1 MSDEASSAQ
10 AMGAPGGNSNEPP
23 IKQFSIDN
31 APPTAASES
40 AATPV
45 DDGSDFYNTPLVAG
59 TPVNASENAQTSAND
74 SEPATSSKSAP
85 LIPGLSLFNEGV
97 AAGSSDPAGKVN
109 NHDETEQ
116 DSTPAGETMQV
127 DAEKADSEMRD
138 APAAPS
144 NASAEEQSTKQ
155 DGLGSQQQDNASE
168 PAAAQTSDGM
178 QTRESERQDATVLRE
193 LAEEGE
199 HPEWEIDSSPYESSS
214 DDSLTDSSDDDSEE
228 DDEDYPI
235 LSPEEQARILMMAEA
250 GSDDEEGKGKSG
262 GAYVRT
268 TNEQP
273 EEVPPIPDVTV
284 TPDMKIEFLGN
295 VQAIVDNTV
304 LIRASTSGEYQVLES
319 GSLLCLED
327 RSIVGVVSETLGRVQ
342 EPLYTVRF
350 ESAAAVGERGV
361 EKEKQIYYVPQH
373 STFVFTQPLKGL
385 KGSDASNFH
394 DEEIGEE
401 EMEFSDDEA
410 EAEYKRKLKLK
421 RQEKK
426 QAKNESAGVGR
437 TRRENPG
444 PSKLGQ
450 MELNYDDVS
459 GGDGYTP
466 LARPAN
472 LHEMMTTQ
480 DAPVERSHHPGRG
493 GRGGRGR
500 GGSERGS
507 GRGRGGRGGSWD
519 SRRSYGDDR
528 RQGRDPRQD
537 SSASNESEQNPYM
550 PPPPFPQAQQQAQ
563 QQQQQQ
569 QQFYNP
575 AQFAAYPAYPQ
586 TQQQYPQFPAA
597 SQFTFQTPYQ
607 QPFQQ
612 PYQQNPYQQLPAGS
626 PISPA
631 LIAALQQHQ
640 QMQQQQQQQQQ
651 QASYPQSQ
659 NQAAALSQVQA
670 QLDLLRQ
677 LSGGG
682 GQGPPRS

>member
-1 MSDEASSAQ
+1 MSDQMMSGQATGASGGVSNDHSA
-10 AMGAPGGNSNEPP
+10 
-23 IKQFSIDN
+23 KQFSIDN

-59 TPVNASENAQTSAND
+59 TPVNVPGNTQPSANN
-74 SEPATSSKSAP
+74 SKPTTPPKSAP
-85 LIPGLSLFNEGV
+85 LIPGLSLFNENLPTG
-97 AAGSSDPAGKVN
+97 ASDSAGKAN
-109 NHDETEQ
+109 DHEETKQ
-116 DSTPAGETMQV
+116 DSIPAGEAMKV
-127 DAEKADSEMRD
+127 DGEKGDSEMHD
-138 APAAPS
+138 APAAS
-144 NASAEEQSTKQ
+144 GNAGTEEQSVEQEGT
-155 DGLGSQQQDNASE
+155 GSQQQDNSSE
-168 PAAAQTSDGM
+168 PAAGQAGDAM
-178 QTRESERQDATVLRE
+178 ETREAETQDAATLQD
-193 LAEEGE
+193 LAEEGD

-214 DDSLTDSSDDDSEE
+214 DDSSTDSSDDDSEE

-250 GSDDEEGKGKSG
+250 GSDDEEGKGKAD

-268 TNEQP
+268 TNEKP
-273 EEVPPIPDVTV
+273 EEVPPIPDVAV
-284 TPDMKIEFLGN
+284 TPDMKIELLGN

-304 LIRASTSGEYQVLES
+304 LVRANTTGEYQVLES

-327 RSIVGVVSETLGRVQ
+327 RSVIGVVSETLGRVQ
-342 EPLYTVRF
+342 EPLYTIRF

-361 EKEKQIYYVPQH
+361 EKEKTIYYVPQH

-394 DEEIGEE
+394 DEEVGEE
-401 EMEFSDDEA
+401 DMEFSDDEA
-410 EAEYKRKLKLK
+410 EAEYKRRLK
-421 RQEKK
+421 QKK
-426 QAKNESAGVGR
+426 KDKKNANNDASGAGR
-437 TRRENPG
+437 TRREPPG

-459 GGDGYTP
+459 GGDSYTP

-480 DAPVERSHHPGRG
+480 EAPVERSHHSGRG

-500 GGSERGS
+500 GGFDRGS

-519 SRRSYGDDR
+519 SRRDDR
-528 RQGRDPRQD
+528 RQNRDPRQG
-537 SSASNESEQNPYM
+537 SSASNEEQNPYM

-563 QQQQQQ
+563 QRQQ

-575 AQFAAYPAYPQ
+575 AQFAAYPSYPQ

-612 PYQQNPYQQLPAGS
+612 PYQPNPYPQMPAGS

-651 QASYPQSQ
+651 PQQASYPQGQ
-659 NQAAALSQVQA
+659 NAAAALNQVQA

-682 GQGPPRS
+682 AQGPPRS